1 MKKFQEITDFLDK
14 HNIEYTIHLDCVE
27 VENNLLLTNK
37 NLTSLPK
44 SFANLKIV
52 GDLKLD
58 DNYFTKRVTSLPESL
73 YKLPLDG
80 GYWERISGQRKNK

>member
-27 VENNLLLTNK
+27 VENNLFLTNK

-52 GDLKLD
+52 GDLNLNHNNSK
-58 DNYFTKRVTSLPESL
+58 SLT
-73 YKLPLDG
+73 
-80 GYWERISGQRKNK
+80 KNK